1 MLYLKSGILVLLCVI
16 QGTEE
21 RNHDLVQAYKT
32 YFEHH
37 VNPTNLALFIDSYIR
52 RTDLNIVRELEPSK
66 RKNSQTLSMPVM
78 NITGALS
85 PHVED
90 TVTLNGRLDP
100 TNSTW
105 MKVRCGDYFE
115 VHCSCGDTSL
125 FISYTSIL
133 CFLDVIY
140 SMKTA
145 HVAKISKAKSV
156 AVQAQVY
163 CPCACLTYLMPH
175 FSIEVK
181 K

>member
-1 MLYLKSGILVLLCVI
+1 MHCFAVKCKKLPSPCETLMMLYVV

-21 RNHDLVQAYKT
+21 RNHDLVQVYKT
-32 YFEHH
+32 YFERH

-66 RKNSQTLSMPVM
+66 RKNSSTLSMPVM

-105 MKVRCGDYFE
+105 MKVRYCDYFE
-115 VHCSCGDTSL
+115 IKIYFSR
-125 FISYTSIL
+125 TSIL
-133 CFLDVIY
+133 RCHKHTENKCCVV
-140 SMKTA
+140 SC
-145 HVAKISKAKSV
+145 
-156 AVQAQVY
+156 VQK
-163 CPCACLTYLMPH
+163 L
-175 FSIEVK
+175 
-181 K
+181 

>member
-1 MLYLKSGILVLLCVI
+1 MLLCVT
-16 QGTEE
+16 QGTDE
-21 RNHDLVQAYKT
+21 RNHDLVQVYKT

-66 RKNSQTLSMPVM
+66 RKNSQTLNMAVM

-115 VHCSCGDTSL
+115 VHCLCGDTSL
-125 FISYTSIL
+125 FRSYTSVL
-133 CFLDVIY
+133 CFMDVIH
-140 SMKTA
+140 STKTA
-145 HVAKISKAKSV
+145 RMAKICKAKSI
-156 AVQAQVY
+156 AVQVQVY
-163 CPCACLTYLMPH
+163 
-175 FSIEVK
+175 
-181 K
+181 

>member
-1 MLYLKSGILVLLCVI
+1 MLYLKCGILVLLCVI

-21 RNHDLVQAYKT
+21 RNHDLVQVYKT

-105 MKVRCGDYFE
+105 MKVRSGDYFE

-125 FISYTSIL
+125 FKSYTSIL
-133 CFLDVIY
+133 CFMDVIHCT
-140 SMKTA
+140 KTA
-145 HVAKISKAKSV
+145 RMAKIGKTKSV
-156 AVQAQVY
+156 AVQVY
-163 CPCACLTYLMPH
+163 
-175 FSIEVK
+175 
-181 K
+181 